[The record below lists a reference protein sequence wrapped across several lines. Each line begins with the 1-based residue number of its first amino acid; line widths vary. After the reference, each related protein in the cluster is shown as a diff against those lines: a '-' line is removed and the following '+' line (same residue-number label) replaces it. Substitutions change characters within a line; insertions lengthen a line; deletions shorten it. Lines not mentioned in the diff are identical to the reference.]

1 MCPRARP
8 MLGETGTKELSAFL
22 RVRCPPTAFPA
33 AVRLEWRCRHVPSR
47 NAALKK
53 TTPSHAHPKVL
64 HICQG
69 VALTIRSKTRDSDVR
84 VGSNASVWPSV
95 DDFRSSPGNRTGP
108 HTPFYEESDATRA
121 ARLFRLA
128 YGRRLRCLLKA
139 HSGVGPDA
147 PEHDLVPVMVWRGFV
162 PAHGSRDARY
172 AAIARRSC
180 SSRLATTWAINGL
193 HSPVRAPCWKS

>member
-1 MCPRARP
+1 MSFEPEAIRTFEHAGWQRAAASYGSSFAPATAPYIEPLLEAAEISSGQHFARRGVRARP
-8 MLGETGTKELSAFL
+8 S
-22 RVRCPPTAFPA
+22 RRCCVR
-33 AVRLEWRCRHVPSR
+33 S
-47 NAALKK
+47 
-53 TTPSHAHPKVL
+53 
-64 HICQG
+64 
-69 VALTIRSKTRDSDVR
+69 
-84 VGSNASVWPSV
+84 
-95 DDFRSSPGNRTGP
+95 

-147 PEHDLVPVMVWRGFV
+147 PEHDLVPVMAWRGFV

-172 AAIARRSC
+172 ATIARRSC